1 MLKFINAFKFSTK
14 INLKPDTCYYKILNV
29 PTTATQEEIKKEYYK
44 LAKKYHPDN
53 KNENSKENQTVYI
66 IVIIRK
72 NLNKFQKLMR
82 YYLMNLRGKNM
93 IYLYLDL
100 I

>member
-1 MLKFINAFKFSTK
+1 MLKYINAFKFSTK
-14 INLKPDTCYYKILNV
+14 IKPDTCYYKILNV

-53 KNENSKENQTVYI
+53 KNENSKENQTVYN
-66 IVIIRK
+66 IVMNRK
-72 NLNKFQKLMR
+72 NLNKSQKHMR
-82 YYLMNLRGKNM
+82 YYLMKLRGKNM
-93 IYLYLDL
+93 IYLYLVL